1 MSVSRR
7 TTREAGSRPG
17 KQFLRR
23 EGHSSMESTAMQRGK
38 FISFEGSEGCGKSTQ
53 IRRFVE
59 WLRSLGYEV
68 LVTREPGGTP
78 AGEKIRHLLQHDP
91 DGERLTPESE
101 LLLFAA
107 SRAQLVREVILPAL
121 DRGAWVV
128 ADRFLDSTTIYQGV
142 GRGLDREAVACIN
155 AFAVGS
161 ALPDLTFLLDLDA
174 AQNILRTPY
183 SFGWPAPCS
192 PLPSSIGS
200 NAPSQCGGNNRR
212 RGESLSAP
220 FRGAVPRNV
229 GDRAV

>member
-1 MSVSRR
+1 
-7 TTREAGSRPG
+7 
-17 KQFLRR
+17 
-23 EGHSSMESTAMQRGK
+23 MQRGK

-53 IRRFVE
+53 IHRFVE
-59 WLRSLGYEV
+59 WLRSHGYEV

-91 DGERLTPESE
+91 DGDRLTPESE

-142 GRGLDREAVACIN
+142 GRGLDREAVARIN

-174 AQNILRTPY
+174 ATGHARAVAASGTQHDRMESQPL
-183 SFGWPAPCS
+183 SFFEAV
-192 PLPSSIGS
+192 
-200 NAPSQCGGNNRR
+200 R
-212 RGESLSAP
+212 RGYLALASAEPSRIAVIDASPSIDEVFSSLLGAFRERLAP
-220 FRGAVPRNV
+220 VAP
-229 GDRAV
+229 